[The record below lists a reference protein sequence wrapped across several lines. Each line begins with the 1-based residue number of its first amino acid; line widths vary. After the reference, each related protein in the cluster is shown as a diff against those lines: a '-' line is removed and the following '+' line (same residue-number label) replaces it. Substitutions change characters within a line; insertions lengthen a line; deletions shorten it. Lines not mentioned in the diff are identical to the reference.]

1 MIGGHSGRSGSR
13 LLPVLGASV
22 LALSLGT
29 QAFAA
34 VEKSGEWPA
43 DEKKVTLDVDR
54 VSREEAI
61 KRLAEAAG
69 WSIVVHAP
77 SADPVDIHVK
87 DQPADKVLALLL
99 DDGNYTAK
107 RDGTLLSIA
116 RVSEAAAA
124 AAAPVPPVPPVP
136 PVLPVPPVP
145 PLPAAAP
152 APPVPPAPPALPA
165 PMKRQGKDREVVAQ
179 NLTIEKGEV
188 VRDVHVAGGSLVVRG
203 TVTGDVEVVGGTVTV
218 ENGAQVMGDVEVMG
232 GSVSVKNG
240 GRVEGDAVIVGGKLD
255 REEGGVVGG
264 DVSSRGEESHEEGY
278 AEGHHGEQEMTFG
291 HFISATGEAITGGAL
306 LFALGAVFLAL
317 FTKRAESLKVEVAA
331 RPMRL
336 FALGIVGTLGAM
348 ALLVALCVTLVGIP
362 VAVVGLIAGIFG
374 VFAAMSSVLEV
385 VGKALIGH
393 KTQNEYVHLA
403 FGCGLFLLAGA
414 LPWLGGFVKAAVV
427 LIAIGS
433 LVATRGAG
441 LIPMRKNNGHGG
453 SDAHPYRSADAL

>member
-22 LALSLGT
+22 LALSLAP

-34 VEKSGEWPA
+34 VERSGEWPA

-61 KRLAEAAG
+61 KRLAAAAG

-77 SADPVDIHVK
+77 SADPVDIHVQ

-99 DDGNYTAK
+99 DDANYRAK
-107 RDGTLLSIA
+107 RDGSLLSIS
-116 RVSEAAAA
+116 RVSDAAAA
-124 AAAPVPPVPPVP
+124 VAPVPPVPAVPPVPPVP
-136 PVLPVPPVP
+136 AAMPTPPVV
-145 PLPAAAP
+145 PAVP
-152 APPVPPAPPALPA
+152 APPA
-165 PMKRQGKDREVVAQ
+165 PMKRQGKDREVVSQ
-179 NLTIEKGEV
+179 NLVIEKGEV
-188 VRDVHVAGGSLVVRG
+188 VRDVHVAGGSLEIRG

-218 ENGAQVMGDVEVMG
+218 DNGAQVMGDVEVML

-240 GRVEGDAVIVGGKLD
+240 GRIEGDAVIVGGKLN
-255 REEGGVVGG
+255 REEGGVIGG
-264 DVSSRGEESHEEGY
+264 DVSSRGEESTGEGGHEHEEQTV
-278 AEGHHGEQEMTFG
+278 HTNT
-291 HFISATGEAITGGAL
+291 HFISDAGETITGGAL
-306 LFALGAVFLAL
+306 LFALGAVLLAL

-331 RPMRL
+331 RPMRM
-336 FALGIVGTLGAM
+336 FALGIVGSLGAL
-348 ALLVALCVTLVGIP
+348 ALFVALCVTVIGIP
-362 VAVVGLIAGIFG
+362 VAVVGLLAGTIG
-374 VFAAMSSVLEV
+374 VFAAMCSVLEV

-393 KTQNEYVHLA
+393 KTSNEYVHLA

-414 LPWLGGFVKAAVV
+414 LPWIGGLVKAAVA
-427 LIAIGS
+427 LIAIGT

-441 LIPMRKNNGHGG
+441 LIPQRKGNRNGG